1 MKKRKPS
8 LLDKVAAEQAAAPSL
23 FLVSTEEEGN
33 KEMERRG
40 EFTAERLMESR
51 PTIYR
56 ALVDG
61 LGQGLGVR
69 QLCRAYRVS
78 HHTVAA
84 VMARESSTVATLK
97 ERTVATLRTFGRL
110 AADRLLDEV
119 DQIPIQSLPIA
130 LGIAVEKAELLAGG
144 ATSRIEHLEAGPTHE
159 DYLQLIS
166 GKVIE
171 AEIIPATGLRGETD
185 SLKGAA
191 EPFEVDGAVQA
202 EPVLVD
208 AETVP
213 AAGLTLLPGQSFPG
227 TLPTRNDENDA
238 SPDEQSGS
246 SEVSYSVEDQTA
258 TPSATLP
265 AGLEP
270 HIEGSKSIL
279 GHPGASDETTS
290 AVPAGKIKTG
300 RAAGSTGSRASKS
313 KRTEGG
319 RGSQKSAAV
328 SRGH

>member
-8 LLDKVAAEQAAAPSL
+8 LLDQVAAEQAAAPSL
-23 FLVSTEEEGN
+23 FLDEVSKGVD
-33 KEMERRG
+33 KMEKAG

-51 PTIYR
+51 PAIYR
-56 ALVDG
+56 AIVEG
-61 LGQGLGVR
+61 HAQGLGIR
-69 QLCRAYRVS
+69 QLCRAYSVS
-78 HHTVAA
+78 HHTVA
-84 VMARESSTVATLK
+84 VVLAREPKAIATLK
-97 ERTVATLRTFGRL
+97 EGTISTLRTFAKL

-119 DQIPIQSLPIA
+119 NDIPIQQLAVP
-130 LGIAVEKAELLAGG
+130 LGISIDKAQLLDGG
-144 ATSRIEHLEAGPTHE
+144 ATSRIEHTETGPTHD
-159 DYLQLIS
+159 DYLKLIS
-166 GKVIE
+166 GEVIE

-191 EPFEVDGAVQA
+191 EPFEVAAAVQA
-202 EPVLVD
+202 GGVLVD
-208 AETVP
+208 AEPVP
-213 AAGLTLLPGQSFPG
+213 AAGPALLPGQVSLG
-227 TLPTRNDENDA
+227 TIPTGNDENDA
-238 SPDEQSGS
+238 SPDEQSGI
-246 SEVSYSVEDQTA
+246 SEASYSVGVEDA

>member
-171 AEIIPATGLRGETD
+171 AELVPATGLKGEQVSQKEND
-185 SLKGAA
+185 ASA
-191 EPFEVDGAVQA
+191 AVQA

-208 AETVP
+208 AEMVP
-213 AAGLTLLPGQSFPG
+213 AAGPTLLRGQSFPG
-227 TLPTRNDENDA
+227 TLPTGNDENHA
-238 SPDEQSGS
+238 SPDEQSGA
-246 SEVSYSVEDQTA
+246 SEASVSVGAEGA
-258 TPSATLP
+258 TPIDTLP

-270 HIEGSKSIL
+270 HIEESKSIV
-279 GHPGASDETTS
+279 GHPESSEIVQSGPATKKSKASSAAGPAAGAR
-290 AVPAGKIKTG
+290 KIK
-300 RAAGSTGSRASKS
+300 